1 MQTEAAQAAYDAYFA
16 GGIIPASDIAYIAMI
31 FIVAA
36 VALWSART
44 FTSKF

>member
-16 GGIIPASDIAYIAMI
+16 SGIIPASDISYIVTI

-44 FTSKF
+44 FIAKF